1 MLMIESSTHAKYL
14 EFLDRQ
20 VDTLFSTRKAI
31 DIANLAIYITECI
44 CRGQELYLNNNKN
57 ISKQDI
63 INFDYEIS
71 EFADK
76 LFIYIEEFLKKIL
89 SNRKSND
96 IGFDKLAELLDAKNK
111 MLFISARWHTLRY
124 MQVFDLSR
132 EPKKQKVPRRLPL
145 LVEPCFCFDRVIS
158 TAMGIYHLDGFNPN
172 RGVNCLPPSGGKTY
186 TANAYSNILLMQFW
200 IRFGETGLIRMTN
213 NATNA
218 QAYGDQCAKMIESD
232 ENIKIFPELNKYI
245 NSSGVL
251 SIFKNKSIERLLLKD
266 CNPECTDSIF
276 MFGADAGING
286 KRSQLGAVLDD
297 LSNGVDDMDNDELH
311 KKITDKVMSD
321 VMDRSDDEDCP
332 IIVQGTMY
340 NQFDSQ
346 NQFISMWESNGG
358 LKKLSGHDF
367 IRTTQNGKCF
377 VCLVDIEDE
386 YGNSIAPDLYTNEKL
401 AEKKAYFT
409 SRGKGYVYNLIYRQK
424 RDSREPKTF
433 ALEYLNTYNWA
444 KRSIGIGDYSY
455 CMIDTT
461 RKNGGDFF
469 AMPIFRRVEKTGRYR
484 LYDVIFKQKSLGI
497 VNDEKNAFA
506 KEICTKIIKEN
517 VVNCCVENNTS
528 NTTSALLKSIC
539 NNAGYKSCKFRDRF
553 TARKGKNSSKVV
565 RILNMEETIKEYI
578 EFPDPSTLPQS
589 HPLRLFIQ
597 HICSW
602 SSTDGQKKS
611 NPDDAIDSVSMFCE
625 EFIYRNAKKGTIK
638 FVDKNFRNFL

>member
-1 MLMIESSTHAKYL
+1 MLMIESKTHAKYV

-20 VDTLFSTRKAI
+20 FDTLFSTRKAN
-31 DIANLAIYITECI
+31 DIANLSLYITECI
-44 CRGQELYLNNNKN
+44 CRGQEMYLNNTKN

-76 LFIYIEEFLKKIL
+76 MFVFIEDFLQKAL
-89 SNRKSND
+89 SSKRKSGD
-96 IGFDKLAELLDAKNK
+96 IGFETLAELLDAKNK
-111 MLFISARWHTLRY
+111 MLYITARWHTLRY
-124 MQVFDLSR
+124 MQVFDLTR

-158 TAMGIYHLDGFNPN
+158 TAMGIYHIDGFNPN

-186 TANAYSNILLMQFW
+186 TANAYSNILLMLFW
-200 IRFGETGLIRMTN
+200 LRFGETGLIRMTN

-218 QAYGDQCAKMIESD
+218 QAYGEQCSKMLESP

-245 NSSGVL
+245 NSNGVL
-251 SIFKNKSIERLLLKD
+251 SIFKNKSVERLLLKD

-286 KRSQLGAVLDD
+286 KRSQLGAILDD

-321 VMDRSDDEDCP
+321 VMDRSDDDDCP

-340 NQFDSQ
+340 NQNDTQ
-346 NQFISMWESNGG
+346 NKFIEMWLEKG
-358 LKKLSGHDF
+358 LKKLSGYNF
-367 IRTTQNGKCF
+367 IQVTSDGKRF
-377 VCLVDIEDE
+377 VCLVDIEDDN
-386 YGNSIAPDLYTNEKL
+386 GNSIAPELYTNEKL
-401 AEKKAYFT
+401 QEKKNYYE

-433 ALEYLNTYNWA
+433 ALEYLYQYNWSQ
-444 KRSIGIGDYSY
+444 RSNGVGDYAY

-461 RKNGGDFF
+461 RKSGSDFF
-469 AMPIFRRVEKTGRYR
+469 AMPIFRRVNKNGRYR

-497 VNDEKNAFA
+497 VYDEKNVFA
-506 KEICTKIIKEN
+506 KEICSKIAKEN
-517 VVNCCVENNTS
+517 VVQCCVENNTS

-539 NNAGYKSCKFRDRF
+539 NSFGYKSCKFRDRF

-578 EFPDPSTLPQS
+578 EFPNPTTLPPNHQ
-589 HPLRLFIQ
+589 LRLFMQ
-597 HICSW
+597 HICNW
-602 SSTDGQKKS
+602 SSTDGQKKT

-625 EFIYRNAKKGTIK
+625 EFIYKNAKKGTIK
-638 FVDKNFRNFL
+638 FIDKNFRNFL